1 MKVVLILKNR
11 NQNWENP
18 EVGCGWDGTER
29 GSQPKFSFNV
39 KMLNN
44 IVSVLV
50 EMVISGLFAVGISK
64 AK

>member
-1 MKVVLILKNR
+1 MGRV
-11 NQNWENP
+11 
-18 EVGCGWDGTER
+18 WDGTDR
-29 GSQPKFSFNV
+29 GSQPEFSFSV

-50 EMVISGLFAVGISK
+50 EMVILGLFAVGISK